1 MTNRRVMTF
10 FPQLFSVDEIT
21 GHQNVGLDVIDS
33 LFVSGQKY
41 KLSSGRRNQLT
52 SLKGRM
58 LPTTLGLG

>member
-41 KLSSGRRNQLT
+41 KLSGGRRNQLA